1 MLIIGGSRSRK
12 TNELFHLIIR
22 QQSFDKK
29 YLQSKD
35 SCGAKYQLLINKS
48 ENVGLK
54 HFDNS
59 KNFIEYS
66 KDMDNI
72 YENIDE
78 INPNKK
84 LKILIVF
91 DLY

>member
-1 MLIIGGSRSRK
+1 MLIIGGSRSRQ
-12 TNELFHLIIR
+12 TNALFSLIIR

-29 YLQSKD
+29 YLQSED
-35 SCGAKYQLLINKS
+35 SCGAKYQLLINKH

-59 KNFIEYS
+59 KDFIEYS
-66 KDMDNI
+66 KDMDDI
-72 YENIDE
+72 YKNIDE
-78 INPNKK
+78 INPNKN
-84 LKILIVF
+84 LKILIIF